1 MPNGLNDDLKQ
12 TASGLDSVERS
23 LGQTASAAKVFSN
36 AGIASSDVLGSMFDA
51 TSKASDAIG
60 SLKTGFGLLSSVATT
75 SFQPALDTFGS
86 INDILDTFLKASKD
100 AIETY
105 DNLDSGIRGFT
116 ANQYKL
122 GASIGAT
129 FEESKGFADSYRD
142 IIKANSDLSREGFW
156 IKPEELKSTIGEM
169 QKLGVSVDDIAE
181 KTGIFGKEM
190 SYAQGM
196 TLQAKAM
203 GMDVG
208 SYTTKIAGM
217 VRTNGMSMEESMKLM
232 ANSQDIARETGLK
245 VDEVTGSLD
254 KATSGFAKM
263 GMTMDFGRP
272 ILKGFADSVKDV
284 GLGIQ
289 QAAGLAETFTA
300 SLGKIINDPALAYIT
315 SMKGGMAGMGGGGIL
330 NPSIQMQAS
339 MLDNDPESKAKMA
352 RDLSEGMR
360 DTLKSFTGGDII
372 TVKQAAESPELQ
384 TKFYT
389 QQQMLGSTFGI
400 SGTENQNQVL
410 EYLAKLE
417 DATAAGDEKSAE
429 LLQKQISD
437 ALKGT
442 DETMSLQEKMSA
454 NIEANV
460 MINQEQ
466 LQIAKINL
474 TKEIGPQGM
483 DKWNTILQLM
493 DEATRSGDS
502 EKRKDAETQ
511 LSELVKN
518 MTDDAKKA
526 SQEKIQTGS
535 VLSSGGEQTSAIE
548 RQPQSTTQTINFGTL
563 HVKADS
569 GTTATYTAPRQSE
582 AKAGVTP
589 PTVKVTK

>member
-1 MPNGLNDDLKQ
+1 MPGGLNDDLKQ
-12 TASGLDSVERS
+12 TASGLDSVEHS
-23 LGQTASAAKVFSN
+23 LGHAASAAKAFSN

-51 TSKASDAIG
+51 TSKASDAIV
-60 SLKTGFGLLSSVATT
+60 SLKNGFGLLSSVATA
-75 SFQPALDTFGS
+75 SFQPALDAFGS
-86 INDILDTFLKASKD
+86 INDSLDTFLKASKD
-100 AIETY
+100 AIQIY
-105 DNLDSGIRGFT
+105 DNLDSGIRDFT

-142 IIKANSDLSREGFW
+142 IIKANSDLSRDGFW
-156 IKPEELKSTIGEM
+156 IKPEELKNTIGEM
-169 QKLGVSVDDIAE
+169 QKLGVSVDDIAK
-181 KTGIFGKEM
+181 KTGIFGGAEL

-208 SYTTKIAGM
+208 AYTTKIAGM

-254 KATSGFAKM
+254 RATSGFAKM

-272 ILKGFADSVKDV
+272 ILKGFADSIKDV
-284 GLGIQ
+284 GLGIA
-289 QAAGLAETFTA
+289 QAGDLTATFTA
-300 SLGKIINDPALAYIT
+300 SLSKIINDPALAYIT

-352 RDLSEGMR
+352 KDLSEGMR

-400 SGTENQNQVL
+400 SGTENQNRVL

-417 DATAAGDEKSAE
+417 DATAAGDNKSAE

-437 ALKGT
+437 ALQGT
-442 DETMSLQEKMSA
+442 DKTMSLQEKMSA
-454 NIEANV
+454 NIEADV
-460 MINQEQ
+460 MISQEH
-466 LQIAKINL
+466 LQIAKMNL
-474 TKEIGPQGM
+474 TKEFGPQGM
-483 DKWNTILQLM
+483 DKWNSILQLL

-502 EKRKDAETQ
+502 EKRKVAETQ
-511 LSELVKN
+511 LSEFVKN
-518 MTDDAKKA
+518 MADNAKKV
-526 SQEKIQTGS
+526 SEENIKTGS
-535 VLSSGGEQTSAIE
+535 VSSSGEDKTSATE
-548 RQPQSTTQTINFGTL
+548 RQPQ
-563 HVKADS
+563 
-569 GTTATYTAPRQSE
+569 
-582 AKAGVTP
+582 
-589 PTVKVTK
+589 